1 MDKGLIGKTLRK
13 DSKECVEKLSK
24 LSIDEVKKL
33 HEFID
38 NGYIRLLH
46 YFKYLMFLNYKY
58 NFFILENLIHPL
70 D

>member
-24 LSIDEVKKL
+24 LSIDEVKQL

-38 NGYIRLLH
+38 N
-46 YFKYLMFLNYKY
+46 
-58 NFFILENLIHPL
+58 E
-70 D
+70 